1 MSANFDLHSHS
12 TASDGT
18 LTPAELVHRAADAGV
33 DVLALTDHDTLD
45 GLGEAAPAA
54 AGLGISLIPGVE
66 ISVTWQRM
74 TVHVLGLNVNPADA
88 ALHAG
93 LRELQAFRD
102 WRAAEI
108 ARRLEARH
116 IGGAL
121 EGARRYCKGAIL
133 SRTHFA
139 HFLVERG
146 QAASLRDVFQRYLVK
161 GKPGYVAGQWA
172 DLEQALGWIRQAG
185 GIPVIAHP
193 ARYRLTR
200 SKLKQLIGEFRES
213 GGLGLEVV
221 SGSHSLD
228 ETLHM
233 AAVSREHQLFASCG
247 SDYHG
252 PEKPWVEIGRLRK
265 FPNGCTPVWEAES
278 WPIGSAA

>member
-45 GLGEAAPAA
+45 GLGEAAQAA

-278 WPIGSAA
+278 WPIGAAA

>member
-278 WPIGSAA
+278 WPIGAAA